1 MLKNSQPLKS
11 SIVGI
16 FIIACTMGMLSGCGE
31 KASTPA
37 KPQQSWIDTNPVIQ
51 SFLTDLGKW
60 NTTNKHRLQ
69 IEFGWIY
76 TPHFEKPSHTKQ
88 SPIPAPYLTQALTE
102 LMTDALN
109 LTKNRRIHPET
120 SNRLF
125 ERNPR
130 RGKSELV
137 TAGTVRHYKPSI
149 VDSATQLTLAQWV
162 QHKQQSHG
170 LKSVLPT
177 YEPTEPVTFGQ
188 FCQWATV
195 LMNLHKP
202 TVNPQ
207 DTTVAEENAPLSN
220 ELQDY
225 FQAYQALRQAQLLPA
240 LTSETKVIDLL
251 QQPMSRV
258 DLLLLAIP
266 LTKQS
271 KAFQGAWHNGVDLPP
286 YYEDWQPANASPLE
300 TIDQLANWEALPESH
315 QAVMAWAYQQGWL
328 AQWFGFDAKTL
339 DSTQTNAT
347 KTEFP
352 MQAVLTQAETF
363 ACLRTLAQ

>member
-1 MLKNSQPLKS
+1 MQMLKNSQPLKS

-16 FIIACTMGMLSGCGE
+16 LIIACTMGMLSGCGE
-31 KASTPA
+31 KALSTA
-37 KPQQSWIDTNPVIQ
+37 KPTKSWIDTNPVIQ

-60 NTTNKHRLQ
+60 NTTNKRRLQ

-76 TPHFEKPSHTKQ
+76 TPHYEKPSHTKQ
-88 SPIPAPYLTQALTE
+88 SPIPAPYLTETLTE
-102 LMTDALN
+102 LMTEAMNPSLS
-109 LTKNRRIHPET
+109 RRIHPET
-120 SNRLF
+120 RNRLF

-149 VDSATQLTLAQWV
+149 VDSATQLTLTQWV

-170 LKSVLPT
+170 LNSVLQT

-207 DTTVAEENAPLSN
+207 DTTIVGENAPLSN

-225 FQAYQALRQAQLLPA
+225 FKALKRKKRTFDRTELAKNIEEFEQNQTTHNDNNSSNRIIHENL
-240 LTSETKVIDLL
+240 E
-251 QQPMSRV
+251 
-258 DLLLLAIP
+258 LLLYEVLNTLNQEQQWIFR
-266 LTKQS
+266 LSWELKLSNQEISEILS
-271 KAFQGAWHNGVDLPP
+271 KSIKAVESIRFRTMLKIKEQLSHKF
-286 YYEDWQPANASPLE
+286 
-300 TIDQLANWEALPESH
+300 DQI
-315 QAVMAWAYQQGWL
+315 YG
-328 AQWFGFDAKTL
+328 
-339 DSTQTNAT
+339 DS
-347 KTEFP
+347 E
-352 MQAVLTQAETF
+352 
-363 ACLRTLAQ
+363 